1 MHSYRER
8 LYAPLLWWVTGAVTL
23 FTFGAIV
30 WTGFDLW
37 ITLAVFATLFGIE
50 AAFLLN
56 WGRAE
61 ITVGGGELTAGTSRR
76 PPRRSRRREPQTWG
90 SATLPLGDVGAV
102 HPLDESQ
109 FRAMRGPRAD
119 PRAYLLIRP
128 YLKYGV
134 YVEVTSPESPWPYW
148 LVATRKPAELASAI
162 ELSRPVP
169 RAGGRTVG

>member
-8 LYAPLLWWVTGAVTL
+8 LYAPLLWWVAGALTL

-37 ITLAVFATLFGIE
+37 ITIAVFAALFAFE

-56 WGRAE
+56 WGRATIE
-61 ITVGGGELTAGTSRR
+61 VGGGELRVSKDALRLTET
-76 PPRRSRRREPQTWG
+76 
-90 SATLPLGDVGAV
+90 GAV
-102 HPLDESQ
+102 YPLDESQ

-128 YLKYGV
+128 YLKYAV
-134 YVEVTSPESPWPYW
+134 YVQVTSPDYDCPYW
-148 LVATRKPAELASAI
+148 LLATRQPAELAAAI

-169 RAGGRTVG
+169 KAGDRAVG